1 MRQIKILSLSL
12 PQYVAGNAVN
22 QRKNLRSPM
31 HGAEM
36 KRIEK
41 YVIIA
46 TVDRLVASSL
56 DF

>member
-12 PQYVAGNAVN
+12 PQYVTGNAVN

-46 TVDRLVASSL
+46 TIDRLVASSL